1 MTVRLALMSGI
12 LALSAIVPARAQ
24 EPADPDEPRRIRVR
38 EPRIDIMI
46 PRSRSFSRLDQDRWH
61 FHAPRLRVEPRIRVR
76 EPRLREFAWEDAVR
90 RRAGMREELRF
101 RMHDHAERLRDAHLD
116 RAERVRRH
124 AAALSE
130 RMLER
135 RLDRS
140 GEVRRRLED
149 RMRALEERVRVRR
162 DRYRAI

>member
-1 MTVRLALMSGI
+1 MTVRLAFMSGI
-12 LALSAIVPARAQ
+12 LALTAIVPARAQ

-38 EPRIDIMI
+38 EPRIEVMI
-46 PRSRSFSRLDQDRWH
+46 PRFRTFSHLDQGRWH

-90 RRAGMREELRF
+90 RRAEVREELRF

-116 RAERVRRH
+116 RSERVRRH
-124 AAALSE
+124 AEALSE
-130 RMLER
+130 RMLDR
-135 RLDRS
+135 QMDRS
-140 GEVRRRLED
+140 GEVRRRLEE
-149 RMRALEERVRVRR
+149 RMRNLEERVRARR